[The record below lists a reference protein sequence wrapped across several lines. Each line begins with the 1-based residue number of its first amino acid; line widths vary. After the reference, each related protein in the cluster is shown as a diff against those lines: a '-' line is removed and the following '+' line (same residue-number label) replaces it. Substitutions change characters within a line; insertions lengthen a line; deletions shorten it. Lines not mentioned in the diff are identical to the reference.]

1 MGMRTTSSAA
11 VMVRW
16 DSPSPSVPR
25 TTATLESAPV
35 HAVEAA
41 NSSSATEVSDSARAA
56 TVKPCAWSSSMAG
69 QRSIRVQGTWKTV
82 PMETRTL
89 RR

>member
-25 TTATLESAPV
+25 TTATRESG
-35 HAVEAA
+35 AVQAGEAA